1 MVKNSLKL
9 EDVIMADTQIVESKL
24 ETLLKSLQRENKVT
38 TQSFFFIK
46 FQSFCKCDKFND
58 VNLNYR
64 YSPYYVLAE
73 VFLKRFYFT
82 KIH

>member
-38 TQSFFFIK
+38 TQSFFFYLAFCPLHSCENQNDEWSQIICIK
-46 FQSFCKCDKFND
+46 IDK
-58 VNLNYR
+58 Y
-64 YSPYYVLAE
+64 
-73 VFLKRFYFT
+73 
-82 KIH
+82 I